1 MFLNL
6 KCTHAQKTGGK
17 FILGY
22 QQQEMITNNTTI

>member
-22 QQQEMITNNTTI
+22 QQTGNENK